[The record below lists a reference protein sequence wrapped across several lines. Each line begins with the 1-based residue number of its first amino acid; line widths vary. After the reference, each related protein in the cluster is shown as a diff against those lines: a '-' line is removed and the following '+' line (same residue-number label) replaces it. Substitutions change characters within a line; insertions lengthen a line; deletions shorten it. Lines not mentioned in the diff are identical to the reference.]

1 MSAKA
6 VENSH
11 DTRLERLQEILDS
24 GTLQHAGRMLNALQ
38 PGEIAH
44 LLEALPLAER

>member
-24 GTLQHAGRMLNALQ
+24 GTLQHAGRTRNRL
-38 PGEIAH
+38 GSGG
-44 LLEALPLAER
+44 